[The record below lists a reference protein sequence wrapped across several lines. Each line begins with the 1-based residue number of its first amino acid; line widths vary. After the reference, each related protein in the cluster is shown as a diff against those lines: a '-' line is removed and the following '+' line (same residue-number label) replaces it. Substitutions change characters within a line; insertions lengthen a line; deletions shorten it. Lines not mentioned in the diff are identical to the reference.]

1 MSRSA
6 AHHALLALMLTF
18 SWGCGGEDV
27 EESPVDASTSEG
39 AEAQPEGSRAT
50 PDDAGGVDSDA
61 AAVDDASPPMDT
73 TPEQEVA
80 FDDVDT
86 QGEVT
91 LPEPDISEPSEP
103 QEPGPESVDCAN
115 LPAGPFELIKLE
127 GPLASEDLAFD
138 REGHLIGSNDN
149 AIFKSLYGGQP
160 QVFVPNMNFRAGLRY
175 LPSGQLIVCNNHTGE
190 LVRVDPDGTQHVLLS
205 GLSYPNGVTVDLKGW
220 VYFSEHD
227 NNQVRRVHP
236 YTGEYTILT
245 NEVQSPNG
253 LTFSPDY
260 ATLYIGG
267 FNGSG
272 VVYAMSI
279 SPEGVPGKLV
289 AWAEDVGTGWLDG
302 MATDACGNI
311 YIADYGA
318 TVIYRISPDG
328 QQKDKIISGAGFSN
342 AYLPNMQWGSGV
354 GGWDP
359 LTLYLP
365 DGWNK
370 GVFEVSI
377 GVPSAPVPYP

>member
-1 MSRSA
+1 MGPFRSLYIVIA
-6 AHHALLALMLTF
+6 CLAVSLL
-18 SWGCGGEDV
+18 GCADDATSTAPGPDSAEDAV
-27 EESPVDASTSEG
+27 VDSQAVPPSDVTTDAGPPRTTDTQDDVSPQGDV
-39 AEAQPEGSRAT
+39 AEAADDTEAT
-50 PDDAGGVDSDA
+50 VDI
-61 AAVDDASPPMDT
+61 
-73 TPEQEVA
+73 EIE
-80 FDDVDT
+80 
-86 QGEVT
+86 
-91 LPEPDISEPSEP
+91 PEPDIVEPT
-103 QEPGPESVDCAN
+103 EPGPPAIDCAAI
-115 LPAGPFELIKLE
+115 PEGPFELVKLD
-127 GPLASEDLAFD
+127 GPMASEDLAFD

-149 AIFKSLYGGQP
+149 AIFKSLYNSQP
-160 QVFVPNMNFRAGLRY
+160 QVFVPNISFRAGLRY

-190 LVRVDPDGTQHVLLS
+190 LIRIDPEGTQHVVLS
-205 GLSYPNGVTVDLKGW
+205 GLSYPNGIIIDLNGW
-220 VYFSEHD
+220 IYFSEHD

-236 YTGEYTILT
+236 YTGEYTVLT
-245 NEVQSPNG
+245 DEVSSPNG

-260 ATLYIGG
+260 STLYIGG

-279 SPEGVPGKLV
+279 SPEGTPGKLV
-289 AWAEDVGTGWLDG
+289 QWATNVGTGWLDG
-302 MATDACGNI
+302 MATDACGNV

-328 QQKDKIISGAGFSN
+328 QDVDKVISGAGISN

-359 LTLYLP
+359 LSLYLP

-370 GVFEVSI
+370 GVFEVQI

>member
-1 MSRSA
+1 MGLTRSLHILLVGALAIA
-6 AHHALLALMLTF
+6 A
-18 SWGCGGEDV
+18 GCGGDSSTYLSDTGEL
-27 EESPVDASTSEG
+27 EEGNVR
-39 AEAQPEGSRAT
+39 AEAELQDTSSSSL
-50 PDDAGGVDSDA
+50 DSVTA
-61 AAVDDASPPMDT
+61 
-73 TPEQEVA
+73 PEQEEEVSAEDAQLPSESDADTPSDLAPLDVSDPEPIEPVDPTEPEGEA
-80 FDDVDT
+80 FDCST
-86 QGEVT
+86 I
-91 LPEPDISEPSEP
+91 PE
-103 QEPGPESVDCAN
+103 
-115 LPAGPFELIKLE
+115 GPFELTKLN
-127 GPLASEDLAFD
+127 GPMASEDLAFD

-149 AIFKSLYGGQP
+149 AIFKSLYEGQP
-160 QVFVPNMNFRAGLRY
+160 QVFVPNMNFRAGLRF

-190 LVRVDPDGTQHVLLS
+190 LIRVDTEGTQHVLLS
-205 GLSYPNGVTVDLKGW
+205 GLSYPNGVTVDMKGW

-245 NEVQSPNG
+245 NEVANPNG

-260 ATLYIGG
+260 STLYIGG
-267 FNGSG
+267 FNGNG
-272 VVYAMSI
+272 TVYAMSI

-289 AWAEDVGTGWLDG
+289 AWAKDVGTGWLDG
-302 MATDACGNI
+302 MATDACGNV

-328 QQKDKIISGAGFSN
+328 QSKEKIISGAGFSN

-370 GVFEVSI
+370 GVFEVHI
-377 GVPSAPVPYP
+377 GVPSAPIPYP

>member
-1 MSRSA
+1 MGPFRSLYIVIA
-6 AHHALLALMLTF
+6 CLAVSLL
-18 SWGCGGEDV
+18 GCADDATSTAPGPDSAEDAV
-27 EESPVDASTSEG
+27 VDSQAVPPSDVTTDAGPPRTTDTQDDVSPQGDV
-39 AEAQPEGSRAT
+39 AEAADDTEAT
-50 PDDAGGVDSDA
+50 VDI
-61 AAVDDASPPMDT
+61 
-73 TPEQEVA
+73 EIE
-80 FDDVDT
+80 
-86 QGEVT
+86 
-91 LPEPDISEPSEP
+91 PEPDIVEPT
-103 QEPGPESVDCAN
+103 EPGPPAIDCAAI
-115 LPAGPFELIKLE
+115 PEGPFELVKLD
-127 GPLASEDLAFD
+127 GPMASEDLAFD

-149 AIFKSLYGGQP
+149 AIFKSLYNSQP
-160 QVFVPNMNFRAGLRY
+160 QVFVPNISFRAGLRY

-190 LVRVDPDGTQHVLLS
+190 LIRIDPEGTQHVVLS
-205 GLSYPNGVTVDLKGW
+205 GLSYPNGIIIDLNGW
-220 VYFSEHD
+220 IYFSEHD

-236 YTGEYTILT
+236 YTGEYTVLT
-245 NEVQSPNG
+245 DEVSSPNG

-260 ATLYIGG
+260 STLYIGG

-279 SPEGVPGKLV
+279 SPDGTPGKLV
-289 AWAEDVGTGWLDG
+289 PWATDVGTGWLDG
-302 MATDACGNI
+302 MATDACGNV

-328 QQKDKIISGAGFSN
+328 QDVDKVISGAGISN

-359 LTLYLP
+359 LSLYLP

-370 GVFEVSI
+370 GVFEVQI